1 MEPYFYHRV
10 KNLNIDTLFK
20 IVDSGYIMPRVMINT
35 TFCDH
40 GNVFNG
46 NEWISLSQKVLIPPV
61 HYFDFRSS
69 YDEIIV
75 GSLCIVIDGDLD
87 NIAYTDFIP
96 YDEFDDYIKKC
107 DLLITHG
114 GVGSIITGLK
124 NGKKVIAAPRL
135 SEYGEHTN
143 DHQLQIIDN
152 FSENGYI
159 LGLYDF
165 DKLDE
170 ILKESINF
178 KPRKY
183 KSNTKNMIKLI
194 EEYIDNE

>member
-87 NIAYTDFIP
+87 NITYTDFIP
-96 YDEFDDYIKKC
+96 YDELYNEISREIISDDNPARYSDCIDEVQTRHAIPTDKFVAIGYPFTSKDEKSAKKE
-107 DLLITHG
+107 
-114 GVGSIITGLK
+114 VGMIREKLDSKGLSI
-124 NGKKVIAAPRL
+124 P
-135 SEYGEHTN
+135 
-143 DHQLQIIDN
+143 
-152 FSENGYI
+152 I
-159 LGLYDF
+159 LNSSKYDF
-165 DKLDE
+165 ADDEHCMKLS
-170 ILKESINF
+170 K
-178 KPRKY
+178 
-183 KSNTKNMIKLI
+183 IK
-194 EEYIDNE
+194 

>member
-1 MEPYFYHRV
+1 MDPYFYHRV

-40 GNVFNG
+40 DNVFNG

-87 NIAYTDFIP
+87 NITYTDFIP
-96 YDEFDDYIKKC
+96 YDELYNEISRKIISDDNPARYSDCIDEVQTRHAIPTDKFVAIGYPFTSIDEKSAKKE
-107 DLLITHG
+107 
-114 GVGSIITGLK
+114 VGMIREKLDSKGLSI
-124 NGKKVIAAPRL
+124 P
-135 SEYGEHTN
+135 
-143 DHQLQIIDN
+143 
-152 FSENGYI
+152 I
-159 LGLYDF
+159 LNSSKYDF
-165 DKLDE
+165 ADDEHCMKLS
-170 ILKESINF
+170 K
-178 KPRKY
+178 
-183 KSNTKNMIKLI
+183 IK
-194 EEYIDNE
+194 